1 MNLPSSDRSGER
13 TTPQVA
19 MTGSP
24 GFLGW
29 HTRGALREQGL
40 DTQEIPVGAGFDP
53 TSAAAAL
60 TGASRLVHLA
70 GVNRAPD
77 DEIREGNIL
86 FAQQVSDALR
96 RSEAPPPV
104 VVYSNSIQ
112 AGNGTV
118 YGEAKARA
126 EEILATAAQELGLQF
141 VDLKLPNLF
150 GEHGR
155 PFYNAVTSTFCHLLA
170 EGGEPKVE
178 DDKELTLL
186 HAQNAADLLIGHTN
200 PEDQAAFEVQ
210 ETVSGLLGR
219 LKEMA
224 RVYATG
230 EIPDIATVFD
240 RDLFNTYRSYVFESQ
255 TPIRLTRHADARG
268 SFFEIIRSHGGPG
281 QSSFSTTVPGITRG
295 DHFHRRKIE
304 RFTVLAGHG
313 SIRLRRL
320 FTDKVFEFEVRGDEP
335 VAVDMPTIWTHN
347 ITNTGD
353 DVLYTSFWTNDI
365 FNPDDP
371 DTIAERV

>member
-29 HTRGALREQGL
+29 HTRGALREQRL
-40 DTQEIPVGAGFDP
+40 DAHEIPVGAGFDP

-60 TGASRLVHLA
+60 TGTSRLIHLA

-104 VVYSNSIQ
+104 IVYSNSIQ

-118 YGEAKARA
+118 CGQAKARA
-126 EEILATAAQELGLQF
+126 AEILATATQELGLQF

-186 HAQNAADLLIGHTN
+186 HAQNAADLLIGNTN

-219 LKEMA
+219 LKELA
-224 RVYATG
+224 RVYAAG
-230 EIPDIATVFD
+230 EIPDIATAFD
-240 RDLFNTYRSYVFESQ
+240 RDLFNTYRSYVFESK

-281 QSSFSTTVPGITRG
+281 QSSFSTTVPGVTRG

-304 RFTVLAGHG
+304 RFTVLAGRG

-335 VAVDMPTIWTHN
+335 VAVDMPTMWTHN

>member
-1 MNLPSSDRSGER
+1 MNLPIPDNSGER
-13 TTPQVA
+13 TTSQVA

-29 HTRGALREQGL
+29 HTRGALREQGV
-40 DTQEIPVGAGFDP
+40 DAQEIPVGAGFAA

-60 TGASRLVHLA
+60 TGASRLIHLA
-70 GVNRAPD
+70 GVNRAAD
-77 DEIREGNIL
+77 DEVRDGNIL
-86 FAQQVSDALR
+86 FAQQVADALR

-126 EEILATAAQELGLQF
+126 AEILATATQELGLKF

-178 DDKELTLL
+178 NDKELTLL
-186 HAQNAADLLIGHTN
+186 HAQNAADLLIGNTN

-210 ETVSGLLGR
+210 ETVSGLLRR
-219 LKEMA
+219 LKQMA
-224 RVYATG
+224 RVYAAG
-230 EIPDIATVFD
+230 EIPDIATAFD

-281 QSSFSTTVPGITRG
+281 QSSFSTTVPGVTRG

-304 RFTVLAGHG
+304 RFTVLAGRG
-313 SIRLRRL
+313 SIGLRRL

-335 VAVDMPTIWTHN
+335 VAVDMPTMWTHN